1 MSPNTPEISLTPL
14 VGAEQIQLLERLSN
28 ACAVSGNEGEVRA
41 IVLEEVKPYANDVK
55 VDALGNVLVTH
66 IGKGESPLKVML
78 DAHMDEVG
86 FMLVEEDKDGLYSF
100 EIVGGIDERQ
110 LVGKP
115 VLVGRDHIPGVIGAK
130 PIHHTTR
137 EERSH
142 SIPVD
147 SLRIDIGLSGEGKV
161 KPGEWATFATR
172 FTQVG
177 PSLIGKAL
185 DDRLGVATLIELLKH
200 APENITLQLAFT
212 VQEEIGLRGAK
223 VAAFGLNPDLAFAI
237 DSTPAIDLPMWDGSE
252 NTQYNTRLDKGPA
265 IYVADGGTLADPRLV
280 RYLAETAEREGI
292 PYQFRQPGGG
302 TTNASAIHRAR
313 SGVPSISISISGR
326 YAHTAAGVARVSDW
340 ENTLRLMQAALRRLT
355 PAVLTDTER

>member
-1 MSPNTPEISLTPL
+1 MSPKSSQNPTTPL
-14 VGAEQIQLLERLSN
+14 IGAEQIELLEKLSN
-28 ACAVSGNEGEVRA
+28 ACGVSGDEGEIRS
-41 IVLEEVKPYANDVK
+41 IVLEAVKPYADDVK
-55 VDALGNVLVTH
+55 VDAIGNVLVTH
-66 IGKGESPLKVML
+66 PGKGETPLKVML

-86 FMLVEEDKDGLYSF
+86 FMIVEEDKDGLYRF

-142 SIPVD
+142 SISVD
-147 SLRIDIGLSGEGKV
+147 NLRIDIGPGGEDRV
-161 KPGEWATFATR
+161 KTGTWATFATR
-172 FTQVG
+172 FSQVG
-177 PSLIGKAL
+177 PSLMGKAL

-200 APENITLQLAFT
+200 APEHITLQVAFT

-223 VAAFGLNPDLAFAI
+223 VAAFGLNPDLAIAI

-252 NTQYNTRLDKGPA
+252 NTQYNTKLDKGPA

-280 RYLAETAEREGI
+280 RYLAETAEQEGI

-302 TTNASAIHRAR
+302 TTNASAIHRVR
-313 SGVPSISISISGR
+313 SGVPSVSVSISGR
-326 YAHTAAGVARVSDW
+326 YPHTAVGVARLSDW
-340 ENTLRLMQAALRRLT
+340 ENTMRLMRTALARIT
-355 PAVLTDTER
+355 PAVLADSER